1 MKTKK
6 IYVIRHGET
15 QFNKLGMVQGSS
27 IDAELDELGTKQAQA
42 FYEYYANEGFAHI
55 YTSKLRRTYQTV
67 KPFIDNKGI
76 PTTALYGLNEIS
88 WGSREGK
95 KISPTDD
102 KRYFRMITAW
112 KEGDY
117 YWKIDGG
124 ESPLE
129 IQKRQQFAW
138 QYIINKE
145 NEDKILVCTHGRA
158 LRVLICTLLN
168 LPLSK
173 MDDFKHTN
181 TSLYL
186 FNYHTDTKHYDL
198 ILENDTLHLTELY
211 RQQKLILPSMTA
223 GIC

>member
-15 QFNKLGMVQGSS
+15 QFNKLGMVQGSG
-27 IDAELDELGTKQAQA
+27 IDAELDETGIRQAQA
-42 FYEYYANEGFAHI
+42 FYDYYAHEGFSHI
-55 YTSKLRRTYQTV
+55 YTSQLKRAIQTV
-67 KPFIDNKGI
+67 KPFVDSGI
-76 PTTALYGLNEIS
+76 PTTQLQGLNEIC

-95 KISPTDD
+95 KASAADD
-102 KRYFRMITAW
+102 KRYYRMLRAW

-129 IQKRQQFAW
+129 VQQRQKRAW
-138 QYIINKE
+138 QYIMSRDYE
-145 NEDKILVCTHGRA
+145 EKILVCTHGRA

-186 FNYHTDTKHYDL
+186 FHYHYDSNHYDL
-198 ILENDTLHLTELY
+198 ILENDTLHLADLEAESHFE
-211 RQQKLILPSMTA
+211 QKLLHHI
-223 GIC
+223 